1 MILPAEWVNILL
13 TVHSFRTLNAAQTV
27 LEARKAAENIL
38 RSNDDRLMVVVG

>member
-1 MILPAEWVNILL
+1 ML
-13 TVHSFRTLNAAQTV
+13 HSTLSAAQTV